1 MDLEF
6 LSRGL
11 AVPYTIITS
20 PYAHK
25 REVELSLTELAKLV
39 RPFIIKPANTT
50 GGGIGVVLG
59 AESLND
65 AIETRQHHKNDKY
78 LLQEKVDPTSFGE
91 KRACFRVFY
100 AFGSTIPCWWDDQ
113 THIYDQLTPEE
124 EETSFR
130 LTPPSV
136 NRTDDPGNL
145 SARLFLNRN
154 CGSTR
159 WEIRCGQ
166 LCE

>member
-130 LTPPSV
+130 LTPP
-136 NRTDDPGNL
+136 
-145 SARLFLNRN
+145 F
-154 CGSTR
+154 
-159 WEIRCGQ
+159 GQ
-166 LCE
+166 PHR